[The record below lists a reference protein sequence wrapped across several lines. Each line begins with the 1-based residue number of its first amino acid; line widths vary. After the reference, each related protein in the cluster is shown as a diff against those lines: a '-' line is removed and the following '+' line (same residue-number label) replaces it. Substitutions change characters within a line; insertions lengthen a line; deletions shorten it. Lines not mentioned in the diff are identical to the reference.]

1 MHGKAVP
8 QARSSAPRNPC
19 FTSPRR
25 LIADAMLL
33 DSIRTQ
39 LDSLS
44 KSEKKVA
51 LAVLEHPSATVTQNI
66 TALAKAADVSEPT
79 VVRFCRTL
87 GYEGWHEFKL
97 KLAQGLALAMPGVNE
112 QPAQDD
118 LASELVN
125 KICSRSINTL
135 LDLRNNLNPEAIQKA
150 LDILSRANK
159 IEFYGQGTSGI
170 VAADAQHKFFR
181 SGVPTVAYADPAIHS
196 IAAALLRP
204 GDAVVAISQRGNN
217 PTLVRS
223 AKLARKG
230 GADVI
235 VLAPSGTPLADM
247 ASVLIPIDL
256 VFNIDPYTPISARL
270 AYLVVID
277 VLAVGLA
284 LQRGP
289 EFRKK
294 MQNAQKA
301 LQEFD
306 LQFDSFIG

>member
-1 MHGKAVP
+1 
-8 QARSSAPRNPC
+8 
-19 FTSPRR
+19 
-25 LIADAMLL
+25 MLL

-44 KSEKKVA
+44 KSERKVA
-51 LAVLEHPSATVTQNI
+51 LAVLEAPAATVSQNI
-66 TALAKAADVSEPT
+66 TALAKNAQVSEPT

-87 GYEGWHEFKL
+87 GYDGWHEFKL
-97 KLAQGLALAMPGVNE
+97 KLAQGLALALPSTNE

-118 LASELVN
+118 LAADLVN

-135 LDLRNNLNPEAIQKA
+135 LDLRNNLNAESVQKA

-196 IAAALLRP
+196 IAAALLRE

-217 PTLVRS
+217 PQLVRS
-223 AKLARKG
+223 AKLARRG

-235 VLAPSGTPLADM
+235 VLAPSGTQLADM

-301 LQEFD
+301 LEEFD
-306 LQFDSFIG
+306 MQFDSFIG

>member
-1 MHGKAVP
+1 
-8 QARSSAPRNPC
+8 
-19 FTSPRR
+19 
-25 LIADAMLL
+25 MLL

-39 LDSLS
+39 LDALS
-44 KSEKKVA
+44 KSERKVA
-51 LAVLEHPSATVTQNI
+51 LAVLENPAKIVDQNI
-66 TALAKAADVSEPT
+66 TALARTAQVSEPT

-87 GYEGWHEFKL
+87 GYDGWHEFKL
-97 KLAQGLALAMPGVNE
+97 KLAQGLALALPGLNE

-118 LASELVN
+118 LAADLIN

-135 LDLRNNLNPEAIQKA
+135 LDLRNNLRPEAIQKA
-150 LDILSRANK
+150 LDILSKSNK

-196 IAAALLRP
+196 IAAALMRE
-204 GDAVVAISQRGNN
+204 GDAVVAISQRGNS
-217 PTLVRS
+217 PALVRS
-223 AKLARKG
+223 VKLARRG
-230 GADVI
+230 GAEVI
-235 VLAPSGTPLADM
+235 VLAPSGTPLADL
-247 ASVLIPIDL
+247 ATVLIPIDL
-256 VFNIDPYTPISARL
+256 IFNIDPYTPISARL

>member
-1 MHGKAVP
+1 
-8 QARSSAPRNPC
+8 
-19 FTSPRR
+19 
-25 LIADAMLL
+25 MLL

-51 LAVLEHPSATVTQNI
+51 LAVLEAPTATVSQNI
-66 TALAKAADVSEPT
+66 TALAKAAQVSEPT

-87 GYEGWHEFKL
+87 GYDGWHEFKL
-97 KLAQGLALAMPGVNE
+97 KLAQGLALALPGSGNE

-118 LASELVN
+118 LAVDLVS

-135 LDLRNNLNPEAIQKA
+135 LDLRNNLNPDAIQKA

-196 IAAALLRP
+196 IAASLLRT

-217 PTLVRS
+217 SALVRS
-223 AKLARKG
+223 AKLARRG

-235 VLAPSGTPLADM
+235 VLAPSGTPLADI
-247 ASVLIPIDL
+247 ATVLIPIDL
-256 VFNIDPYTPISARL
+256 IFNTDPYTPISARL

-289 EFRKK
+289 EFRRK

-306 LQFDSFIG
+306 MQFDSFIG